1 MDYQEVI
8 KELKSLNEHCFDM
21 IDKEDKDSV
30 WIKDCEAL
38 KITISAMQ
46 ELQEQRE
53 IINKNKDYSEVQKWM
68 QNIIDD
74 AMVCLDEM
82 KRDAKKNLNTHYI
95 PLLYEGRKRKAKTVI
110 YALIEL
116 NAYKQLGTLEE
127 VREAVK
133 KQEEER
139 PQKVLGIFGGEKYE
153 CRECG
158 NTVEYLDEYCRCC
171 GQKQDWE

>member
-1 MDYQEVI
+1 MDYKEAI
-8 KELKSLNEHCFDM
+8 EELKSLKEHCFDM
-21 IDKEDKDSV
+21 IDKEDKESI

-38 KITISAMQ
+38 SVAISAMQ

-82 KRDAKKNLNTHYI
+82 KQDAKKNLNTHYI
-95 PLLYEGRKRKAKTVI
+95 PLLYEGRNRKAKTVI

-127 VREAVK
+127 AREAVQRQQAK
-133 KQEEER
+133 K
-139 PQKVLGIFGGEKYE
+139 PSPMLGIYGRVYE
-153 CRECG
+153 CKECG
-158 NTVEYLDEYCRCC
+158 NELEMYSKYCPFC
-171 GQKQDWE
+171 GQKQEWE